1 MASWKLRASDPEGA
15 LPTRRTAG
23 LAAVVL
29 ALAAGLY
36 MLLAP
41 SSEQPDTTHSTPDPA
56 VQENPEVTL
65 DRAADAVAAAETL
78 SQQGAAAA
86 ARRRLQEAQA
96 ERASGERQMLLAEQ
110 ERQRLAEQQRLAQVP
125 PGLQVSPAGLPPY
138 PAAAA
143 PLAPTPQQQL
153 ELEFELQQ
161 QRLAQQGLLSPAVAL
176 TIREPAAED
185 PAAREARPPASPI
198 GEDAAP
204 ASGAAPTA
212 AASPAPAPAQV
223 PTSTPRPEVPD
234 HEVIDEG
241 TILEALMV
249 TQIKGDFSGPVQAL
263 VATPLWSRDRQ
274 RELIPRGTRALGTAQ
289 SVAGWG
295 ASRLAVGFHRLILP
309 DGQRVELE
317 MPGLSQAGET
327 GLRDQVNRHFLSTF
341 GAAGAVGLLA
351 GLSQAGAQ
359 RPTGF
364 SPGDARWEAGAR
376 IGQAGEQ
383 IFQQFLNRMPT
394 LTIRAG
400 HRVRIYIATDIA
412 VPRLEPSR

>member
-1 MASWKLRASDPEGA
+1 
-15 LPTRRTAG
+15 
-23 LAAVVL
+23 
-29 ALAAGLY
+29 
-36 MLLAP
+36 
-41 SSEQPDTTHSTPDPA
+41 
-56 VQENPEVTL
+56 
-65 DRAADAVAAAETL
+65 
-78 SQQGAAAA
+78 
-86 ARRRLQEAQA
+86 
-96 ERASGERQMLLAEQ
+96 
-110 ERQRLAEQQRLAQVP
+110 VP
-125 PGLQVSPAGLPPY
+125 G
-138 PAAAA
+138 
-143 PLAPTPQQQL
+143 
-153 ELEFELQQ
+153 
-161 QRLAQQGLLSPAVAL
+161 
-176 TIREPAAED
+176 
-185 PAAREARPPASPI
+185 
-198 GEDAAP
+198 
-204 ASGAAPTA
+204 
-212 AASPAPAPAQV
+212 
-223 PTSTPRPEVPD
+223 

-327 GLRDQVNRHFLSTF
+327 GLRDQVNRHYLSTF

-383 IFQQFLNRMPT
+383 IFQRYLNRMPT
-394 LTIRAG
+394 LTVRAG

>member
-23 LAAVVL
+23 LTAAVL
-29 ALAAGLY
+29 GLSAGLY

-41 SSEQPDTTHSTPDPA
+41 SSEQPDTTPSTPSPA

-65 DRAADAVAAAETL
+65 DRAAAAVAAAETL
-78 SQQGAAAA
+78 SQQEAAAS

-96 ERASGERQMLLAEQ
+96 ERVSSERQMLLAEQ
-110 ERQRLAEQQRLAQVP
+110 ERQRLAEQQRLAQAP
-125 PGLQVSPAGLPPY
+125 PGLQVTPAGLQYPTGGAPP
-138 PAAAA
+138 
-143 PLAPTPQQQL
+143 APTPQQQL
-153 ELEFELQQ
+153 EMEFELQQ
-161 QRLAQQGLLSPAVAL
+161 QRLEQQGLLSPAVAL
-176 TIREPAAED
+176 TIREAAAQD
-185 PAAREARPPASPI
+185 PAAPEAGPPASPI
-198 GEDAAP
+198 GEDAPPPPATAAP
-204 ASGAAPTA
+204 APGP
-212 AASPAPAPAQV
+212 PPAQV
-223 PTSTPRPEVPD
+223 PASTPRPEVPG

-295 ASRLAVGFHRLILP
+295 AARLAVGFHRLILP

-327 GLRDQVNRHFLSTF
+327 GLRDRVNRHFLSTF